1 MTPGVVLIG
10 SGPSLNRIDPRRL
23 AGRDA
28 IAFNRSWL
36 AWGDWGFAPRYHAC
50 LDPASIAIIGPELP
64 PVIAAHGA
72 TRFFLHSDA
81 AKAGIKA
88 ATNVTLCDLV
98 QGDDFSGSLAT
109 LTDFGNVGAV
119 SMQVLEALGYGRIL
133 MVGVDGDYLPEQG
146 VTHDANHFR
155 DDYARG
161 RVALTPALRARYT
174 GHWPVVAA
182 ACARRGIEVRNA
194 SPGTVLT
201 CFETID
207 FDDGLVWLSSGAS
220 RPCDTS
226 SSSSRGLNS

>member
-1 MTPGVVLIG
+1 MNSGAVLIG

-23 AGRDA
+23 AGHDT

-50 LDPASIAIIGPELP
+50 LDPTTIAIIGPELP
-64 PVIAAHGA
+64 PVIAAHKM

-81 AKAGIKA
+81 AKAGIEA
-88 ATNVTLCDLV
+88 DDHVTLSDLV
-98 QGDDFSGSLAT
+98 QGGRFSGSLGV

-119 SMQVLEALGYGRIL
+119 SMQVLHALGYRKIL
-133 MVGVDGDYLPEQG
+133 MVGVDGDYLPEQS
-146 VTHDANHFR
+146 VTGDANHFR

-161 RVALTPALRARYT
+161 RVPLTPALRARYT

-182 ACARRGIEVRNA
+182 ECERCGIEVRNA

-201 CFETID
+201 CFDTIG
-207 FDDGLVWLSSGAS
+207 FDEGLDWLSSDGS
-220 RPCDTS
+220 RP
-226 SSSSRGLNS
+226 RHVLQGLNS